1 MMKIVALLLLVSATC
16 AWLTGPNLPEN
27 TQGYVPP
34 AAYREIWKEAEACS
48 GFTGDFDRVQW
59 YIVPGH
65 DFKCPSGR
73 CIGEWSP
80 PHAISIADEW
90 KNIAWV
96 VKHEMVHELTGYS
109 HDDGPRDK
117 QVWGI
122 QCQATWGY
130 LPKDTLYIP

>member
-1 MMKIVALLLLVSATC
+1 MMKIAALLVLVTATC

>member
-1 MMKIVALLLLVSATC
+1 MMKIATLLVLVTATC

>member
-1 MMKIVALLLLVSATC
+1 MMKIAALLVLVTATC

-130 LPKDTLYIP
+130 LPKDTLYVP